1 MTSVSAI
8 NEWMKRLCYLHLK
21 AVFILSTVTLIYVNS
36 CALHLYQAIP
46 SLYAREYFLCVD
58 FNVILA
64 LASRSVIYL
73 VQIVCAH
80 RFSSLF
86 PGEPGSWVDARWT
99 FFSFIAVVCLTVFW
113 SKVLRAQIH
122 FLTPTRPSKGFPL
135 LSALR
140 VASPDTIGPNI
151 VECGSQKMK
160 NPFPVQSWVNY
171 YSAFGWCC
179 MVFY

>member
-1 MTSVSAI
+1 MQ
-8 NEWMKRLCYLHLK
+8 Y
-21 AVFILSTVTLIYVNS
+21 FLSTVTLIYVSS

-46 SLYAREYFLCVD
+46 SLYASEYFPRAD

-64 LASRSVIYL
+64 LASIYR
-73 VQIVCAH
+73 VQIVCTH
-80 RFSSLF
+80 CSSSFFS
-86 PGEPGSWVDARWT
+86 RWT
-99 FFSFIAVVCLTVFW
+99 WVAGWCTLTFLFFVFLQW
-113 SKVLRAQIH
+113 FCAWRYLEAKFYGAQIPS
-122 FLTPTRPSKGFPL
+122 LTPTRPSKGFPL

-151 VECGSQKMK
+151 VVCGSQKMK

>member
-21 AVFILSTVTLIYVNS
+21 AIFILSTVTLIYVNS

-64 LASRSVIYL
+64 LASRSVIYR

-99 FFSFIAVVCLTVFW
+99 FFRLLQWYAWRYFEAKFYGPRYTSWRQHDRPKVFHYCQHSEW
-113 SKVLRAQIH
+113 
-122 FLTPTRPSKGFPL
+122 PL
-135 LSALR
+135 LTL
-140 VASPDTIGPNI
+140 
-151 VECGSQKMK
+151 
-160 NPFPVQSWVNY
+160 
-171 YSAFGWCC
+171 
-179 MVFY
+179 

>member
-64 LASRSVIYL
+64 LASRSVIYR

-99 FFSFIAVVCLTVFW
+99 FFFVYCSGMLDGILKQSFT
-113 SKVLRAQIH
+113 
-122 FLTPTRPSKGFPL
+122 G
-135 LSALR
+135 
-140 VASPDTIGPNI
+140 PDTLPDANTTVQRFSTI
-151 VECGSQKMK
+151 VST
-160 NPFPVQSWVNY
+160 QSGLSWHY
-171 YSAFGWCC
+171 RA
-179 MVFY
+179 